1 MIEQCIQRIIELEE
15 VIGALKAQLH
25 DQEAYI
31 IGLEEGVK
39 LEREEQMCDS
49 CSPYYS

>member
-1 MIEQCIQRIIELEE
+1 MIELYVQKICELEFE
-15 VIGALKAQLH
+15 LKALKAQLH